1 MVFANLYGI
10 GQILNMAFGAQA
22 PQGYPP
28 PQRRPAAPP
37 QRRPAPPARGPP
49 AQRPPVRPPPP
60 KKVMG
65 EDALMELGSARKST
79 HYIMR
84 YVISII
90 LLVFG
95 IYTVISPGLFAFAS
109 FAAFYISLAI
119 VLLGVIVLLMSE
131 LSMMMTDYAITRT
144 RVIEREGI
152 IRKKTNAVQ
161 VSMITGTK
169 VKQGIL
175 DRILGVGTLEINTHY
190 KEHAITFD
198 YINDPQKVESF
209 ILSLQSGGHMPAP
222 QAPPQYPPAPPQYPP
237 QAPPQY
243 PPQRGY

>member
-1 MVFANLYGI
+1 
-10 GQILNMAFGAQA
+10 MAFGAQA

-28 PQRRPAAPP
+28 QQRPAAPP
-37 QRRPAPPARGPP
+37 QRRPAPPARRP

-84 YVISII
+84 YII
-90 LLVFG
+90 TLVLLAFG
-95 IYTVISPGLFAFAS
+95 IYTMLFPGLFAFAS
-109 FAAFYISLAI
+109 FAAFYISL
-119 VLLGVIVLLMSE
+119 VVVVLGVIVLAISE

-152 IRKKTNAVQ
+152 VRKKTNAVQ
-161 VSMITGTK
+161 VTMITGTK
-169 VKQGIL
+169 VRQGIL

-190 KEHAITFD
+190 KEHAITLD

-222 QAPPQYPPAPPQYPP
+222 QAPPQQYPPAPPQYPP
-237 QAPPQY
+237 QAPPAY
-243 PPQRGY
+243 PPARQPQRGY